1 MKNLIVNADDLGWTD
16 GVNRGILE
24 AFHNGIVTSTSLLA
38 NGAAFA
44 GGVETARSA
53 PGLGV
58 GVHLNLSNGRPVADQ
73 EIVTTLLNNDGEFTG
88 GPESLLLRRARGG
101 LSLAEVE
108 SEWDEESGK
117 RVSAEAH
124 TRVVN
129 PYGCMVVLAQSLIL
143 EHRLAL
149 TNLISQSSNAAI
161 IVWKG
166 NQRPDGWEYGVEL
179 VAPEMDFWG
188 LDL

>member
-1 MKNLIVNADDLGWTD
+1 MPVKLRESKRIGSRHHEKR
-16 GVNRGILE
+16 RGRRM
-24 AFHNGIVTSTSLLA
+24 NSRV
-38 NGAAFA
+38 
-44 GGVETARSA
+44 
-53 PGLGV
+53 
-58 GVHLNLSNGRPVADQ
+58 PVR
-73 EIVTTLLNNDGEFTG
+73 L
-88 GPESLLLRRARGG
+88 
-101 LSLAEVE
+101 
-108 SEWDEESGK
+108 EWDEESGK

-124 TRVVN
+124 TRVIN

-149 TNLISQSSNAAI
+149 TNLVSNTSNAAI

-166 NQRPDGWEYGVEL
+166 NQRPDGWEYGIEL

>member
-1 MKNLIVNADDLGWTD
+1 MQVNVRESKRIGSRHHEKR
-16 GVNRGILE
+16 RGRRM
-24 AFHNGIVTSTSLLA
+24 NSRV
-38 NGAAFA
+38 
-44 GGVETARSA
+44 
-53 PGLGV
+53 
-58 GVHLNLSNGRPVADQ
+58 PVR
-73 EIVTTLLNNDGEFTG
+73 L
-88 GPESLLLRRARGG
+88 
-101 LSLAEVE
+101 
-108 SEWDEESGK
+108 EWDDETGK

-129 PYGCMVVLAQSLIL
+129 PYGCMVVLKYELNL

-149 TNLISQSSNAAI
+149 VNLISNTSNAAI

-188 LDL
+188 LEL

>member
-1 MKNLIVNADDLGWTD
+1 MPVKLRENKRIGSRHHEKR
-16 GVNRGILE
+16 RGRRM
-24 AFHNGIVTSTSLLA
+24 NSRV
-38 NGAAFA
+38 
-44 GGVETARSA
+44 
-53 PGLGV
+53 
-58 GVHLNLSNGRPVADQ
+58 PVR
-73 EIVTTLLNNDGEFTG
+73 L
-88 GPESLLLRRARGG
+88 
-101 LSLAEVE
+101 
-108 SEWDEESGK
+108 EWDDATGT
-117 RVSAEAH
+117 RIGVEAH
-124 TRVVN
+124 TRVIN
-129 PYGCMVVLAQSLIL
+129 PYGCMVVLSQSLDL